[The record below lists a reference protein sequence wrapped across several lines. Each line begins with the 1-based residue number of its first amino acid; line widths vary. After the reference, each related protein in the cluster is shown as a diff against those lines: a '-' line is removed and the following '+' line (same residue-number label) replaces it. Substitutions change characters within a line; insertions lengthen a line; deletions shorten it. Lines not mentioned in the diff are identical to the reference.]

1 MTDLI
6 EHLITALRNELKEYG
21 EMLALLQEQQ
31 EHLMSRRIDGV
42 LASVERINSQTL
54 VIRRC
59 RAGRRDAQ
67 RLLAESVAP
76 SAPDTLP
83 GLIPHLPPEYAP
95 LLEALTTE
103 NRRLLAQ
110 VQQCG
115 RQNFLMLNRA
125 VELMQQ
131 FLGSLSPGQ
140 NLFSSYA
147 GNGSLARPAPST
159 LMYEAI
165 G

>member
-42 LASVERINSQTL
+42 LASVERINSQTHVL
-54 VIRRC
+54 RRC

-67 RLLAESVAP
+67 RLLAESITHP
-76 SAPDTLP
+76 APDTLP
-83 GLIPHLPPEYAP
+83 GLITHLPPEYVP
-95 LLEALTTE
+95 LLQALTAE
-103 NRRLLAQ
+103 NSQLLAQ
-110 VQQCG
+110 VHQYG

-131 FLGSLSPGQ
+131 FLGSLNPGQ
-140 NLFSSYA
+140 NLFAPYA
-147 GNGSLARPAPST
+147 GNGVLARRAPST
-159 LMYEAI
+159 LIYEAI

>member
-1 MTDLI
+1 MTELI

-42 LASVERINSQTL
+42 LASVERINSQTQ

-67 RLLAESVAP
+67 RLLAESITAP
-76 SAPDTLP
+76 PPDTLA
-83 GLIPHLPPEYAP
+83 GLIPHLPPEYVP
-95 LLEALTTE
+95 LLQALATE
-103 NRRLLAQ
+103 NSQLLAQ

-131 FLGSLSPGQ
+131 FLGSLTPSQ
-140 NLFSSYA
+140 NLFPSYA
-147 GNGSLARPAPST
+147 GNGSLARRAPST